1 MIRIYGTSHVSKDSL
16 DVIEIAFENEP
27 DIVALELDPP
37 RLEAL
42 MFEGEGREDGS
53 VFIQL
58 LERFQKYIGGK
69 TGLMPGEEMLY
80 AYNRA
85 IQENLD
91 VALVDQDI
99 RITVDRL
106 KDVRRKEKVKA
117 GFSVLA
123 GVVLPVKEG
132 FDIQRIPE
140 EEKILEMVGQL
151 QESFPGLY
159 RVLME
164 ERNIHI
170 FESLARLQRD
180 NPESDVAVFLGAAH
194 RKPVAELL
202 RGEGFEVDCEG
213 LLEEKK

>member
-16 DVIEIAFENEP
+16 NVIDTAFESEP

-42 MFEGEGREDGS
+42 MFEGQGREDGS
-53 VFIQL
+53 LFIGL

-85 IQENLD
+85 IQENMD

-106 KDVRRKEKVKA
+106 KQVRRKEKVKA
-117 GFSVLA
+117 AFSLL
-123 GVVLPVKEG
+123 GGLLLPVKGG
-132 FDIQRIPE
+132 FDISEIPE
-140 EEKILEMVGQL
+140 EQKIREMVARL
-151 QESFPGLY
+151 ETSFPGLY
-159 RVLME
+159 RVLMQ

-170 FESLARLQRD
+170 FESLVRLQEE
-180 NPESDVAVFLGAAH
+180 NPEADIAVFLGAAH
-194 RKPVAELL
+194 REPVCELL
-202 RGEGFEVDCEG
+202 RGEGFEVDCQG
-213 LLEEKK
+213 FMEEN